1 MVGDLSVHARVV
13 GTGTAVAPG
22 HDAGQ
27 VGGAGVRAGK
37 GAARVTLAR
46 VLAALG
52 HSGTDHG
59 VLNVALA
66 ISIAT
71 LVVRHDGNGHLLEG
85 TGGAASFS
93 ESAPAGHDAVARGSV
108 TLSGNID
115 GANVVVEAQRLRKLE
130 QGDVVADGE
139 AVVVLVLDDL
149 GEDDR
154 LLVALIHVEVMLSGH
169 DLIVVIIKEL
179 EANNFNK

>member
-1 MVGDLSVHARVV
+1 MVGDLSIHARVV

-59 VLNVALA
+59 VLNVVLD

-71 LVVRHDGNGHLLEG
+71 LVVRHDGNGHLLQD
-85 TGGAASFS
+85 TGGASS
-93 ESAPAGHDAVARGSV
+93 LGGGAPAGHDAVARGSV
-108 TLSGNID
+108 TCLGKGN
-115 GANVVVEAQRLRKLE
+115 GGHELVEAQRLRQLE

-154 LLVALIHVEVMLSGH
+154 LLVALIHVLVVLSSN
-169 DLIVVIIKEL
+169 DLRSTPVS
-179 EANNFNK
+179 

>member
-27 VGGAGVRAGK
+27 VGGTGVRANH

-59 VLNVALA
+59 VLNVVLA

-71 LVVRHDGNGHLLEG
+71 FGVRHDGNGHLLED
-85 TGGAASFS
+85 TGGASSFR
-93 ESAPAGHDAVARGSV
+93 ESAPAGHDAFTRGSM
-108 TLSGNID
+108 TCFGKGN
-115 GANVVVEAQRLRKLE
+115 GAHVVVEGQRLRQLE

-139 AVVVLVLDDL
+139 TVVVLVLDDL
-149 GEDDR
+149 GQDDG
-154 LLVALIHVEVMLSGH
+154 LLVALIHIPVVLSS
-169 DLIVVIIKEL
+169 
-179 EANNFNK
+179 NNLLSTQMNS